1 MLNFLSVFLTKT
13 SYVFL
18 YPSLF
23 YFLYLTLS
31 SESPFILILFV
42 FCSSFF
48 NPCFPFL
55 LSFNPRIPL
64 LFSLSPLSVPLS
76 LFSLPPPPWSGD
88 TLTSP
93 GQATQR
99 EESFEGQV
107 KILSEQLKE
116 VTAYWDRPC
125 LRILFF
131 PYCNILFLS
140 FFFGPGSN
148 FFFIIY
154 TWFRVYLSCC
164 IS

>member
-64 LFSLSPLSVPLS
+64 LFSLSPLP
-76 LFSLPPPPWSGD
+76 LFSLPPPWSGD

-125 LRILFF
+125 LRTLFF

-140 FFFGPGSN
+140 FFFRPWLK
-148 FFFIIY
+148 FLFH
-154 TWFRVYLSCC
+154 YL
-164 IS
+164 

>member
-1 MLNFLSVFLTKT
+1 MFFYTPLYSIFFTWLFLLNPPLFWSFLFSVPLFLTPVFLSYYLLIP
-13 SYVFL
+13 VFL
-18 YPSLF
+18 YYSLSLLFLSLF
-23 YFLYLTLS
+23 
-31 SESPFILILFV
+31 
-42 FCSSFF
+42 
-48 NPCFPFL
+48 
-55 LSFNPRIPL
+55 
-64 LFSLSPLSVPLS
+64 LFSLS
-76 LFSLPPPPWSGD
+76 PPWSGD

-148 FFFIIY
+148 FFFIIH